1 MHNGHLLICQTV
13 VVTVWQYIAQL
24 YVTACDAAFLKLS
37 LWTLMIS
44 FLPLPTP
51 VSLHVT
57 NSYCDFNA
65 IVTMQLSILV
75 QDNTME
81 PGPFSSSCFLPCY
94 QDLLWT
100 HSGCTFLT
108 LFYFIS
114 LYLYFIIFCCGNH
127 RSIV

>member
-44 FLPLPTP
+44 FLPLPSP

-57 NSYCDFNA
+57 NSYCDYNA
-65 IVTMQLSILV
+65 IVTMQFSILV
-75 QDNTME
+75 QDNTTE

-94 QDLLWT
+94 QDMLWT
-100 HSGCTFLT
+100 HSGYTFLN
-108 LFYFIS
+108 LFHFIFIS
-114 LYLYFIIFCCGNH
+114 FCFDVKVMG
-127 RSIV
+127 SIV